1 MNPTA
6 IDLAFPI
13 VQGLVVPI
21 DHGHCLLGALKS
33 AAPALAEMDIAVHPL
48 RGSALPADL
57 LHLKPRTRLRLRLR
71 PEAIALVLALA
82 GRELRLGSH
91 LIRLG
96 APTIEVLIPRVIL
109 HARTVVL
116 AKTVPKAT
124 RGEQRGNR
132 FADEAEILLAVKSR
146 CNASATV
153 RSLGRRS
160 FVIRKPGRDIRIPGI
175 GVVVEGLD
183 DDASMRLQTEGVGGR
198 RAFGCGIFVTA
209 GPVPHG
215 MVGVATAEAGNEV
228 GHA

>member
-13 VQGLVVPI
+13 VQGLIVPI
-21 DHGHCLLGALKS
+21 DHGHCLLGALKT
-33 AAPALAEMDIAVHPL
+33 AAPALLEVNLAVHPL
-48 RGSALPADL
+48 RGSGLPADL
-57 LHLKPRTRLRLRLR
+57 LHLKPHARMRLRLK
-71 PEAIALVLALA
+71 PEAIPLALALA

-96 APTIEVLIPRVIL
+96 APTIEVLIPRPIL

-124 RGEQRGNR
+124 RGDQRGNR
-132 FADEAEILLAVKSR
+132 FADEAEIIAAVQVR
-146 CNASATV
+146 CNAGATV

-160 FVIRKPGRDIRIPGI
+160 LVIRKPGRDIRVPGI

-183 DDASMRLQTEGVGGR
+183 DEASLRLQIEGVGGR

-215 MVGVATAEAGNEV
+215 LMATAGAGDEAG
-228 GHA
+228 HA